1 MFWEAAALQRA
12 GSASIVGGR
21 PKSEPSSHE
30 RTNLHWP
37 KKSAGIVALAGLVP
51 RNTALQKYRHPES
64 TVLTSD
70 CRAKQQKRNCRSE
83 KLSPIHHGNGEFRSQ
98 RGAGKL
104 KALIVTAILI
114 FGIYAGFKL
123 VPPYSAEYQ
132 LNDKIQ
138 EIARFG
144 VVERKTEE
152 QIRESVFKTIQDLDI
167 PATRDNIKVSAS
179 SSKVAITVDYT
190 VPVDLLFY
198 HVDLHFT
205 PTSENKSLT

>member
-1 MFWEAAALQRA
+1 M
-12 GSASIVGGR
+12 
-21 PKSEPSSHE
+21 
-30 RTNLHWP
+30 
-37 KKSAGIVALAGLVP
+37 
-51 RNTALQKYRHPES
+51 
-64 TVLTSD
+64 
-70 CRAKQQKRNCRSE
+70 
-83 KLSPIHHGNGEFRSQ
+83 SPIHQGNGELRAQ

-104 KALIVTAILI
+104 KALIVTAILV
-114 FGIYAGFKL
+114 FGVYAGFKL

-167 PATRDNIKVSAS
+167 PATRDNIKVTAS
-179 SSKVAITVDYT
+179 TSKVAILVDYT

-205 PTSENKSLT
+205 PSSENKSLT